1 MNIHQ
6 ERIESLR
13 SFMRSRNIDAVVIY
27 GSDPHISE
35 YPALRW
41 KQVEWLTGFTG
52 EAGDVVITLDHA
64 GLWTD
69 SRYFIQANDQLSGTG
84 AVLHKTRI
92 PGAVGI
98 PEWLEGALAEDAIV
112 AVDSLCTSV
121 GALKSL
127 QARFEVVCIPDLL
140 NMLWEDRPAIVQTPV
155 FTVNPGE
162 SREEKI
168 DWLRGVM
175 AARGCDY
182 MVICALDE
190 IAWLLNV
197 RASDVEYNPV
207 VISYLL
213 VGQDELKWFVLKDD
227 IEDETTQNT
236 VETLRHEGVEVCGY
250 EEVFIDLQ
258 TLTEGTIWL
267 DEDAVNAELYSS
279 IRCDRY
285 CAPSPVQARK
295 AVKNPLEIENIR
307 EAHIRDGVAMEKFL
321 HWLETAIAQGRQI
334 NEWEAALKQREFRAQ
349 IDDYM
354 GDSFETISAY
364 GPGAALPHYHTPS
377 QNAPVLKPCGL
388 YLNDSGGQYL
398 SGTTD
403 ITRTVPLGPCT
414 KLERRDYTLVLKSH
428 IDLATAVF
436 PEGTPG
442 CRLDAAARLPLW
454 REYRDFGHGTGHGV
468 GYFLGVH
475 EGPCQIRQ
483 NMDPSPL
490 KAGMVTSDEPGIY
503 REGEFGVRHENL
515 LLVVEAQQNE
525 FGKFLRF
532 EPLTMCHYDTSVLD
546 LSLLDGWEIDWLDGY
561 NRMVLENVGPFLD
574 EEERKWLELKTKPLH
589 LE

>member
-1 MNIHQ
+1 MNIYQ

-13 SFMRSRNIDAVVIY
+13 SFMRGRNIDAVVLY

-52 EAGDVVITLDHA
+52 EAGDVVITQDHA

-98 PEWLEGALAEDAIV
+98 ADWIEGALAEDAIV

-121 GALKSL
+121 CALKSL
-127 QARFEVVCIPDLL
+127 QSRFEVVCIPDLL
-140 NMLWEDRPAIVQTPV
+140 SQLWEDRPSIVQTPI
-155 FTVNPGE
+155 FSVNPGE
-162 SREEKI
+162 SREEKVA
-168 DWLRGVM
+168 WLREEM
-175 AARGCDY
+175 SANECDY

-197 RASDVEYNPV
+197 RGSDVEYNPV
-207 VISYLL
+207 VVSYLL
-213 VGQDELKWFVLKDD
+213 VGQEELKWFVLKDD
-227 IEDETTQNT
+227 IEDESTENT
-236 VETLRHEGVEVCGY
+236 LETLSNDGVEICRY
-250 EEVFIDLQ
+250 EEIFIDLQ
-258 TLTEGTIWL
+258 NITEGKIWI
-267 DEDAVNAELYSS
+267 DEEAVNAELYSS
-279 IRCDRY
+279 VRCDKF

-295 AVKNPLEIENIR
+295 AVKNTLEIENIK

-321 HWLETAIAQGRQI
+321 YWLETSIAQGREI
-334 NEWEAALKQREFRAQ
+334 DEWKAALKQREFRAQ
-349 IDDYM
+349 IEDYM

-403 ITRTVPLGPCT
+403 ITRTVPLGECT
-414 KLERRDYTLVLKSH
+414 ELEKRDYTLVLKAH

-436 PEGTPG
+436 PAETPG

-454 REYRDFGHGTGHGV
+454 RHCLNFGHGTGHGV

-490 KAGMVTSDEPGIY
+490 RAGMVMSDEPGIY
-503 REGEFGVRHENL
+503 REGEFGIRHENL
-515 LLVVEAQQNE
+515 LLIEDAQENE
-525 FGKFLRF
+525 FGKFLKF
-532 EPLTMCHYDTSVLD
+532 SPLTMCHFDTSILD
-546 LSLLDGWEIDWLDGY
+546 LSLLDKWEVDWLNDY
-561 NRMVLENVGPFLD
+561 NRKVLENIGPFLD
-574 EEERKWLELKTKPLH
+574 EDEFKWLELKTKPLH

>member
-1 MNIHQ
+1 MNTYQ

-98 PEWLEGALAEDAIV
+98 ADWLEGALAEDAIV

-140 NMLWEDRPAIVQTPV
+140 NMLWEDRPCIVQTPI

-168 DWLRGVM
+168 DWLRGEM

-236 VETLRHEGVEVCGY
+236 VETLRHEGLDVCGY
-250 EEVFIDLQ
+250 DEVFIDLQ

-295 AVKNPLEIENIR
+295 AVKNALEIENIR

-321 HWLETAIAQGRQI
+321 YWLETALAQGRQI
-334 NEWEAALKQREFRAQ
+334 NEWEAALKQREFRVQ
-349 IDDYM
+349 IEDYM

-403 ITRTVPLGPCT
+403 ITRTVPLGECT
-414 KLERRDYTLVLKSH
+414 DLERKDYTLVLKSH

-454 REYRDFGHGTGHGV
+454 RHYRDFGHGTGHGV

-515 LLVVEAQQNE
+515 LLVVEAQENG

-532 EPLTMCHYDTSVLD
+532 EPLTMCHFDTSILD

-561 NRMVLENVGPFLD
+561 NRMVLENVGPFLA
-574 EEERKWLELKTKPLH
+574 EEERKWLEFKTKPLH

>member
-1 MNIHQ
+1 MNTYQ

-98 PEWLEGALAEDAIV
+98 ADWLEGALAEDAIV

-121 GALKSL
+121 DALKSL

-140 NMLWEDRPAIVQTPV
+140 NMLWEDRPCIVQTPI

-168 DWLRGVM
+168 DWLRGEM

-236 VETLRHEGVEVCGY
+236 VETLRHEGLDVCGY
-250 EEVFIDLQ
+250 DEVFIDLQ

-295 AVKNPLEIENIR
+295 AVKNALEIENIR

-321 HWLETAIAQGRQI
+321 YWLETALAQGRQI

-349 IDDYM
+349 IEDYM

-403 ITRTVPLGPCT
+403 ITRTVPLGECT
-414 KLERRDYTLVLKSH
+414 DLERKDYTLVLKSH

-454 REYRDFGHGTGHGV
+454 RHYRDFGHGTGHGV

-515 LLVVEAQQNE
+515 LLVVEAQENG
-525 FGKFLRF
+525 FGKFLRL
-532 EPLTMCHYDTSVLD
+532 EPLTMCHFDTSILD

-561 NRMVLENVGPFLD
+561 NRMVLENVGPFLA
-574 EEERKWLELKTKPLH
+574 EEERKWLEFKTKPLH